1 MFQEIFF
8 NKLGV
13 SVCHGRQVSTKEHD
27 MTTPAERT
35 RSLRY
40 AGEFLREVESRTDVE
55 LELRRQAK
63 VILRHYP
70 SEAEIRIRARI
81 GVDLG
86 MPWLAP
92 EEP

>member
-1 MFQEIFF
+1 
-8 NKLGV
+8 
-13 SVCHGRQVSTKEHD
+13 